1 MVEERWVLARR
12 LRSSNALT
20 KTGDGQLNETERARA
35 REARRNRMEG
45 GGPLMNAMREIFDF
59 NEDGE
64 LDEKERAAL
73 REAMMGRRE

>member
-1 MVEERWVLARR
+1 
-12 LRSSNALT
+12 
-20 KTGDGQLNETERARA
+20 
-35 REARRNRMEG
+35 
-45 GGPLMNAMREIFDF
+45 MNAMREIFDF